1 MLRVKKKANYLYR
14 IIEGVKMQNVPIGL
28 VFPKWVELGKLNEGE
43 FRRKIAVCINGNCGC
58 GT

>member
-1 MLRVKKKANYLYR
+1 
-14 IIEGVKMQNVPIGL
+14 MQNVPIGL